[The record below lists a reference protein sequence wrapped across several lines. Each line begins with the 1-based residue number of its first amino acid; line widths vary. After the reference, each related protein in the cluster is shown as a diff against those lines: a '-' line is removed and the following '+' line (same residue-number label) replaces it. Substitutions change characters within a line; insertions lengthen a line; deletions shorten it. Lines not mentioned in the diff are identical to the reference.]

1 MYSYNPYSYHYSPPH
16 IQYQPSCPNRPY
28 YPTYLPY
35 RTAPKVDPAIFMNS
49 ARQTRP
55 LLKNADLLLQKLA
68 DSKQLSVDIMTA
80 AQESK
85 HEKVNELVSSTGIGK
100 ISEVTYNPNGLIVT
114 FIDEPNNIDCCHLIL
129 KIRWANP

>member
-1 MYSYNPYSYHYSPPH
+1 MYSYNPYSYYYYPPH
-16 IQYQPSCPNRPY
+16 THYQPSYRSNPY
-28 YPTYLPY
+28 YPTHLPY
-35 RTAPKVDPAIFMNS
+35 RSPPKADPDMFMNS
-49 ARQTRP
+49 ARQTRL

-68 DSKQLSVDIMTA
+68 DSKPLSLDIMNA

-85 HEKVNELVSSTGIGK
+85 HEKVTELVKSTGVEK